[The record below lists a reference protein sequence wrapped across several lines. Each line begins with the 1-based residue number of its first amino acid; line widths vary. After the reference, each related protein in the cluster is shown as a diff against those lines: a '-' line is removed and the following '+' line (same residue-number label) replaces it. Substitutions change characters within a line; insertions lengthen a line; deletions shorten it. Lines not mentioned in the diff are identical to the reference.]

1 MVRVCNLVRTAAF
14 AVVLAMA
21 MATMT
26 TAISRAQ
33 EITPEHLHAAKEAVA
48 ASKSTTSLDNIL
60 PRLAETAKT
69 QLIANRPDAADQI
82 TQIVDEAAI
91 SLAPRRGDLE
101 EEVARGYA
109 RIFTIEELN
118 QITTFYNTPA
128 GKKLIAET
136 PTVAR
141 AIDQA
146 ARVWTNGVQRD
157 LREVVTKKMGEAG
170 LQ

>member
-1 MVRVCNLVRTAAF
+1 MDRVRNLARMT
-14 AVVLAMA
+14 AVVALGLVMAAAMA
-21 MATMT
+21 A
-26 TAISRAQ
+26 APRAQ
-33 EITPEHLHAAKEAVA
+33 EISPEHLHAAKEAVA
-48 ASKSTTSLDNIL
+48 ASKSTNSLDNIL
-60 PRLAETAKT
+60 PRLAESAKQ
-69 QLIANRPDAADQI
+69 QLISNRPDAADQI
-82 TQIVDEAAI
+82 SQIVDDTAI

-109 RIFTIEELN
+109 RIFTIDELK
-118 QITTFYNTPA
+118 QITTFYNTEA

-141 AIDQA
+141 SIDQA

-157 LREVVTKKMGEAG
+157 LREQVNKKLQEAG